1 MSLATK
7 RLSVQQSAQS
17 SLRRIWRAPTSNAR
31 WLWLA
36 ISVVLFLMI
45 LVWYFV
51 ALKTQ
56 QFPSAFNDPLRL
68 FGIIAFMLVLGT
80 ATYTLRRRFVRGLPG
95 KVQNWLWMHTWIGI
109 ITILIALMHE
119 NFVYITH
126 GFLASIGGLLD
137 TYWGPLALFSLL
149 FLVVSGIVG
158 RLLDM
163 WQSHI
168 IAYEASTNGVG
179 IERALKEKILEMEYI
194 IERLSAGKS
203 EPFKQ
208 YCLEF
213 LGSDQADL
221 DPDLKLPL
229 KESEQADFQRAFK
242 TLQTRAGFML
252 SLQRQQKARRII
264 NWWRSVHMV
273 LATLAL
279 IVIFFHGFMELLVNV
294 FHLVKGV

>member
-7 RLSVQQSAQS
+7 QVSTQQRAQS

-31 WLWLA
+31 WFWLA
-36 ISVVLFLMI
+36 VSVVLFLII
-45 LVWYFV
+45 LVWYSI

-56 QFPSAFNDPLRL
+56 QFPSAFDDPLRF
-68 FGIIAFMLVLGT
+68 FGIVAFVLVFGS
-80 ATYTLRRRFVRGLPG
+80 ATYTMRRRFIRGLPG
-95 KVQNWLWMHTWIGI
+95 KVQNWLWMHTWVGI
-109 ITILIALMHE
+109 ITILIAFMHE
-119 NFVYITH
+119 NFAYITH
-126 GFLASIGGLLD
+126 DFLASVGGLFD

-149 FLVVSGIVG
+149 FLVVSGVGG

-179 IERALKEKILEMEYI
+179 IERALKEKILELEYV

-213 LGSDQADL
+213 LGSDQTELDADVQ
-221 DPDLKLPL
+221 LPL
-229 KESEQADFQRAFK
+229 KESEQADFQRAFG
-242 TLQTRAGFML
+242 TLQKRAGL
-252 SLQRQQKARRII
+252 IRSLQRQRNARRII
-264 NWWRSVHMV
+264 NWWRSIHMV

-279 IVIFFHGFMELLVNV
+279 IVIFYHGIMELLVNV
-294 FHLVKGV
+294 FHLIKGA